1 MVAERRGVRVIHGAN
16 DGIFDVAGYPLTRL
30 RSSLVDA
37 FNIPLDA
44 VALANGRRVPQSY
57 EPVADDVIEFI
68 REQSMKGGRKKLAA
82 PAPDDDGDDEEVGT
96 PDFSTMSL
104 DGLAAYIDGRF
115 ASSHAAYERSLLQAH
130 KSAVELF
137 WAGAALYEARA
148 KCEQEGRGRWKAFK
162 EEHSFK
168 DTTVN
173 DAIRLFENAKTPD
186 ALIGL
191 GITEAKTRFV
201 YPPKDETEQKTTPL
215 KPKATKRKAAAQA
228 DQPPLVTE
236 KPDKVPDEDSSEEQ
250 PEDESDDF
258 TVIDPAETVAEAL
271 EDIAQQLNDIT
282 QDDLG
287 RVDLTNEIPDRLTKA
302 VRAVGDAIT
311 KLCRRIDHDRKD
323 S

>member
-44 VALANGRRVPQSY
+44 VALANGRRVPHSY

-68 REQSMKGGRKKLAA
+68 REHGVKGGRKQPAA
-82 PAPDDDGDDEEVGT
+82 APDDEDDNQEDK
-96 PDFSTMSL
+96 PDLSAMSL
-104 DGLAAYIDGRF
+104 DELAAYTDGRL
-115 ASSHAAYERSLLQAH
+115 ASFHASEQRSLLHAQ
-130 KSAVELF
+130 KSAIALF
-137 WAGAALYEARA
+137 WAGAALFEARA
-148 KCEQEGRGRWKAFK
+148 KCNQQGRGAWK
-162 EEHSFK
+162 SFK
-168 DTTVN
+168 DEHGFKNTTAN

-191 GITEAKTRFV
+191 GITEAKTKFV
-201 YPPKDETEQKTTPL
+201 YPPKDETEQKTTPQ
-215 KPKATKRKAAAQA
+215 KPKATKRKPASQP
-228 DQPPLVTE
+228 DQPPPVTE
-236 KPDKVPDEDSSEEQ
+236 KPDKVDTGDSPLEQ

-287 RVDLTNEIPDRLTKA
+287 KVDLTKEVPARLTKA
-302 VRAVGDAIT
+302 VRAVADAIT
-311 KLCRRIDHDRKD
+311 KLCRRIDHGRQD